1 MVKPVWVWLEEN
13 FGDSLP
19 SGFFGCELRE
29 SFLKVTCAVPASSFV
44 PDLVTTLTK
53 PDMERPNSAFAPSAT
68 TTSSFT
74 AARLKV
80 KGGRGDGDL
89 LRRRGLLGGDGEG
102 LGLPDA
108 EVESLLHDGGEARQL
123 RLDLV
128 RSERQQ
134 HGPETPGAVGDG
146 DALVVR
152 GGVLHGDGDARH

>member
-53 PDMERPNSAFAPSAT
+53 PDMERPNSAFAP
-68 TTSSFT
+68 
-74 AARLKV
+74 
-80 KGGRGDGDL
+80 
-89 LRRRGLLGGDGEG
+89 
-102 LGLPDA
+102 
-108 EVESLLHDGGEARQL
+108 LLHDGGEARQL

-134 HGPETPGAVGDG
+134 HGPEAPGAVGYG

-152 GGVLHGDGDARH
+152 GGVLHGDGDARHGAPLGIDDGALDRTGGGVGLREERRGNHEEDEDEKCERATH